1 VLALSHLGLNDWTA
15 LGEQLL
21 DLLLS
26 DLRWDVLDEKVGVEV
41 LSDNVLDGVALGSD
55 LVVSLGDVLG
65 DKEVSTLNLRF
76 VHLGDSFVGLV

>member
-1 VLALSHLGLNDWTA
+1 MLALSHLGLDDWTA

-26 DLRWDVLDEKVGVEV
+26 DLGWDVFNEEVGVKV
-41 LSDNVLDGVALGSD
+41 LPDDVLDGVSLCSD

-65 DKEVSTLNLRF
+65 DEEVSTFNLRF
-76 VHLGDSFVGLV
+76 VHLGDGSVGLV